1 MTFPNAYKG
10 IKKLHTAQV
19 LGLISAI
26 LGVVIAIFVVLSVAA
41 ISTQNE
47 SAAVVFGLL
56 ILVVGIAAGVLAII
70 AYILQI
76 VGLKNASHDDNS
88 FYTAFV
94 FAIIG
99 LVLTVLATIFSSLNV
114 ANGFGDD
121 IASLFTK
128 FSTIIITA
136 FVIIGVSNLA
146 GKLEQ
151 SAMAKRAKS
160 VGTLQIVILALSIV
174 ASIIALFTGNA
185 ATIISGVL
193 GLIAALLTVVF
204 AIVYL
209 VFLGKAKKMLKE
221 N

>member
-1 MTFPNAYKG
+1 
-10 IKKLHTAQV
+10 
-19 LGLISAI
+19 GLISAI

-47 SAAVVFGLL
+47 SATVVFGLL

-193 GLIAALLTVVF
+193 GLIASLLTVVF

>member
-10 IKKLHTAQV
+10 VKKLHTAQV

-47 SAAVVFGLL
+47 SATVVFGLL

-151 SAMAKRAKS
+151 SAMAQRAKS

-185 ATIISGVL
+185 ATIISG
-193 GLIAALLTVVF
+193 
-204 AIVYL
+204 
-209 VFLGKAKKMLKE
+209 
-221 N
+221 